1 MNQEEDNKYR
11 KVIADPKDTYLRD
24 AGSSALCD
32 DLCKLAVLNHVDD
45 DIKAAD
51 ELSIHDELREGWPIV
66 HDLES

>member
-1 MNQEEDNKYR
+1 
-11 KVIADPKDTYLRD
+11 LRD

-32 DLCKLAVLNHVDD
+32 DLCKLAILNHVDD
-45 DIKAAD
+45 DIEAAD